1 MRKNSSHTRQ
11 RRVVLPNDTHDVFVP
26 PRLENDPLNESDRQA
41 QAAKKDALRR
51 RKARQAARLKKKRA
65 RQKQIWARRRRIAC
79 LLTVVGV
86 FVLWLFLRL
95 APVPFGTIIV
105 DGNEKMSFEDVYRA
119 CGAYSYV
126 NVIQLSTDDVEERLK
141 KDLRIADATVTREF
155 PATIHVTLTE
165 RKPAAVITTLYGFA
179 YVDKTGKV
187 IELGPQIKGVSL
199 PIMTGKKVD
208 NLLLGDTVT
217 DPTLHAAM
225 VYLQSL
231 PPDIMQNIAEINVG
245 NPESIVAYTTDS
257 IPIHLGSGDEPAERA
272 KLTETLLAEVQE
284 NHLAVQYIDTDV
296 RSPLVKTK

>member
-1 MRKNSSHTRQ
+1 M
-11 RRVVLPNDTHDVFVP
+11 LPNDTHDVFVP
-26 PRLENDPLNESDRQA
+26 PRLENDPLNEPDRQA
-41 QAAKKDALRR
+41 QAAKKAALRR

-155 PATIHVTLTE
+155 PATIHVTMTE
-165 RKPAAVITTLYGFA
+165 RKPAA

>member
-1 MRKNSSHTRQ
+1 M
-11 RRVVLPNDTHDVFVP
+11 LPNDTHDVFVP
-26 PRLENDPLNESDRQA
+26 PRLENDPLNEPDRQA
-41 QAAKKDALRR
+41 QAAKKEALRR

-86 FVLWLFLRL
+86 FILWLFLRL

>member
-26 PRLENDPLNESDRQA
+26 PRLENDPLNEPDRQA
-41 QAAKKDALRR
+41 QAAKKEALRR

-86 FVLWLFLRL
+86 FILWLFLRL

>member
-26 PRLENDPLNESDRQA
+26 PRLENDPLNEPDRQA
-41 QAAKKDALRR
+41 QAAKKTALRR

>member
-1 MRKNSSHTRQ
+1 M
-11 RRVVLPNDTHDVFVP
+11 LPNDTHDVFVP
-26 PRLENDPLNESDRQA
+26 PRLENDPLNEPDRQA
-41 QAAKKDALRR
+41 QAAKKAALRR